1 MKQFT
6 VNIYDHE
13 FFDFTPYNGKIDQEL
28 VRSMKHVAV
37 SGIPQLDDLFAEVRV
52 YAVTLTFHDA
62 TDAFK
67 FEMAYDKPFQD
78 ADSKDPTLAG
88 VWEKLSGDQIQSAR
102 EHFARINRTDD

>member
-1 MKQFT
+1 MKRFT

-13 FFDFTPYNGKIDQEL
+13 FFDFTPYNDKIDQEL
-28 VRSMKHVAV
+28 VRSMKSVGIT
-37 SGIPQLDDLFAEVRV
+37 GIPQLDGLFAEVKV

-67 FEMAYDKPFQD
+67 FEMAYGKAYQH

-88 VWEKLSGDQIQSAR
+88 VWEKLSGDEIQSAR
-102 EHFARINRTDD
+102 EHFERINHTDD